1 MLECHNAMFV
11 ENVMEVS
18 IGIKCQNGKFEHKKL
33 NVKTE
38 WLNIITECLNRFEHH
53 NSKS

>member
-1 MLECHNAMFV
+1 MDA
-11 ENVMEVS
+11 S
-18 IGIKCQNGKFEHKKL
+18 IGIKCQYDMFERKKL

-38 WLNIITECLNRFEHH
+38 YLNIITECLNRFEHH